1 MDTVEQL
8 NGKYFF
14 EGMSV
19 DEDELIFWLILDE
32 FRKTFSG
39 ITDITAVS
47 SMLLSL
53 PVIPVRGK
61 LDAISA
67 TSGTSPLSLAT
78 RSLIK
83 HRFKSRQ
90 KTITWGQ
97 LVRGRWTYTTSLAAY
112 VGRWLPWVGAV
123 LTVYDLSIITR
134 NVINR
139 FRLITGK
146 KE

>member
-39 ITDITAVS
+39 ITDIMAVS

-61 LDAISA
+61 LDAIST

-97 LVRGRWTYTTSLAAY
+97 LVRGRWAYTTSLAAY